1 MAIEDSSKEVNNNK
15 SRSND
20 KLDGINSHMI
30 NQLENHLEKWE
41 KKIEEKLDEKLGE
54 IDNKLKCMKVPTQK
68 ECKTFADAVT
78 SNLQKVSEV
87 EKKMTSLSKMPEEL
101 NKTIVDIMNNDQSKS
116 IKGIIKVAICEN
128 RSDEKKSE
136 GHKKNI
142 ILFNVR
148 ESPSESP
155 EERKEEDITFCNKMC
170 ESICECSLPPESV
183 TNGRRLGKR
192 PDNND
197 SKRPLLIIVDSEIT
211 KRNIFGKFYKLRN
224 NEEFKNINV
233 SHDMSVEERM
243 KTKLLLEEA
252 KQKTMDLNT
261 NDSSGSKNWIFR
273 VRGPPW
279 DQRIV
284 KVRIISQ
291 N

>member
-1 MAIEDSSKEVNNNK
+1 
-15 SRSND
+15 
-20 KLDGINSHMI
+20 MI
-30 NQLENHLEKWE
+30 NQLENHLEKWQ
-41 KKIEEKLDEKLGE
+41 KKIEEKLDKKLGE
-54 IDNKLKCMKVPTQK
+54 IDKKLKCMKVPTQK

-78 SNLQKVSEV
+78 SNLQNVSEV
-87 EKKMTSLSKMPEEL
+87 DKKMTSLSKMPEEL

-136 GHKKNI
+136 GRKKNI
-142 ILFNVR
+142 ILFNVS

-155 EERKEEDITFCNKMC
+155 EERKEEDITFFNKMC
-170 ESICECSLPPESV
+170 KPICECSLPPESV
-183 TNGRRLGKR
+183 TNACRLGKR
-192 PDNND
+192 PDNKD

-211 KRNIFGKFYKLRN
+211 KRNIFGKLYKLRN

-252 KQKTMDLNT
+252 KQKTMDLNN

-273 VRGPPW
+273 V
-279 DQRIV
+279 
-284 KVRIISQ
+284 KVLHGTEG
-291 N
+291 